1 MFIMETVKRENLT
14 ISKEQFGNLWMLH
27 LQVQDLLKLDLNIE
41 DLAGLPEGY
50 GRQVFKII
58 QTSTLIDSTKM

>member
-1 MFIMETVKRENLT
+1 METVKKENLT

-41 DLAGLPEGY
+41 DLANLPEGY

-58 QTSTLIDSTKM
+58 QTSTLINSTKM